1 MKKIPILALA
11 LFVIVASAV
20 AEEPNPHGLL
30 KALYDRSDLIIDATL
45 TETCGGGMTSGPIP
59 TDKAQ
64 LYVMSCVPQ
73 VKVNRVLKGD
83 YSPDQP
89 FRIGVTVPQSD
100 KGPFDLALE
109 KDSRYIFFLED
120 RHKREPDSQHE
131 VDGEVIHY
139 RTFDYWFSRLPAT
152 EALILQLDRWSEGG
166 PRSLSPGWCQAGKRG

>member
-1 MKKIPILALA
+1 MNTILLHCLA
-11 LFVIVASAV
+11 LFALVASAV

-64 LYVMSCVPQ
+64 LYVISCTPQ

-83 YSPDQP
+83 YSPEQP
-89 FRIGVTVPQSD
+89 IRIGVTFPLSD

-120 RHKREPDSQHE
+120 RKKREPDSHHE

-139 RTFDYWFSRLPAT
+139 RTFDYWLSRQPAT
-152 EALILQLDRWSEGG
+152 EALTLQLERWNQER
-166 PRSLSPGWCQAGKRG
+166 P